1 MADNVQFQ
9 STQLATPASGTVVST
24 DEAASGQV
32 QRVKLAYSANGADT
46 HVTADAD
53 GLLVNLGANNDVT
66 VTGTVTATQSG
77 TWNVGVTGSVP
88 LPSGASTEY
97 SLAQLGSN
105 FAAVKS
111 GSNVLVNGIVD
122 ARQSGAWNVGING
135 AVAATQ
141 SGSWSVG
148 LTPGNVVSVTDNGGS
163 LTVDNGGTFA
173 VQAAQSGTWNIN
185 NIAGTISLP
194 TGAATETSVAAVAAT
209 ASGSN
214 LRVTETIPN
223 PVRSSAAMVASVAA
237 SATNVTLLGSNGSRV
252 GFAVYN
258 DSASVCYLKFGATA
272 SSTSFTVLLSA
283 GSYYE
288 YAGHGVYTGQVDAIW
303 ATATG
308 SARVTSW

>member
-9 STQLATPASGTVVST
+9 TAQLATPASGTTVST
-24 DEAASGQV
+24 DEAASGHV

-46 HVTADAD
+46 HVQADAD
-53 GLLVNLGANNDVT
+53 GLLVSLGTHKDAVGTAMAATDIATATKSAIFGYTTSGGGSFQPVKVTPSGALTVEAT
-66 VTGTVTATQSG
+66 VTDGSGPLTVDGTVAATQSG

-88 LPSGASTEY
+88 LPTGASTEY
-97 SLAQLGSN
+97 SLGLLGSN
-105 FAAVKS
+105 LATVTN
-111 GSNVLVNGIVD
+111 GSNLRVGGFVD
-122 ARQSGAWNVGING
+122 ARQV
-135 AVAATQ
+135 
-141 SGSWSVG
+141 GSW
-148 LTPGNVVSVTDNGGS
+148 
-163 LTVDNGGTFA
+163 
-173 VQAAQSGTWNIN
+173 NIA

-237 SATNVTLLGSNGSRV
+237 SATNVTLLSAVAARV
-252 GFAVYN
+252 GFAIYN
-258 DSASVCYLKFGATA
+258 DSASVCYVKFGATA